1 MPINAAIVLA
11 VWSHPGRIHDEA
23 GFAKIGGVCP
33 LEISSGN
40 SKDHRL
46 NRTGDRQ
53 LNSALNS
60 IANTRMRHDET
71 TKAYVK
77 KRKQQGQTK
86 AFPNPTLPQALHR
99 PPNLPTPQ
107 HDHP

>member
-1 MPINAAIVLA
+1 MRANQT
-11 VWSHPGRIHDEA
+11 
-23 GFAKIGGVCP
+23 KIGGVCP

-86 AFPNPTLPQALHR
+86 PRIRRCLKRYIARQIFRHLNTTTLDK
-99 PPNLPTPQ
+99 T
-107 HDHP
+107 